1 MFSPGGNG
9 RGSVGPLGSEQKREG
24 NGELK
29 ECRLTDAIISFSFI
43 TLGHFRLERKGKIT
57 EHQKVGLA

>member
-9 RGSVGPLGSEQKREG
+9 RGSAGPLGSEQKREG

-29 ECRLTDAIISFSFI
+29 ERQLTDAIISFSFI
-43 TLGHFRLERKGKIT
+43 TLGYFRFKRKKKIT
-57 EHQKVGLA
+57 EHR